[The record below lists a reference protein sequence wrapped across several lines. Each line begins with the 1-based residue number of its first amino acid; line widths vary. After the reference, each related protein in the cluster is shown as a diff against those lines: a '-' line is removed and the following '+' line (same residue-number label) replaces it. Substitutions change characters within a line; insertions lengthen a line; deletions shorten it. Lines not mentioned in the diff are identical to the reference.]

1 MTYNKKHIEEYLECK
16 KKARELLK
24 TIESMSV
31 YGKLMGKENKVLVE
45 MLQLYLKLMKKISWE
60 QECL

>member
-16 KKARELLK
+16 SKVKELLES
-24 TIESMSV
+24 INSMSV

>member
-16 KKARELLK
+16 EKAQELLK

-45 MLQLYLKLMKKISWE
+45 LLQLYLKLMKRISWE